1 MLKAFSVKLAALIQD
16 ETELTEYV
24 HSVKEK
30 ATRAFQ
36 GGMNNHSRA
45 ARDRLRELTIATL
58 EM

>member
-1 MLKAFSVKLAALIQD
+1 MLKTFSVKLDALDKD

-24 HSVKEK
+24 HSVQEK

-45 ARDRLRELTIATL
+45 AHDRLRELTIATF